1 MDLRSWLQETAGL
14 SGRALVVTTKACE
27 DNFIES
33 LADLRL
39 AQSQPTEMDKIF
51 PQGLIRLKISAALED
66 DGAVDDAAEHARYG
80 GHVAGHGQRSELR
93 HARLQLWGARV
104 QRRPDDADANVQ
116 PSAVQPGLRAD
127 QAYYAVWARR
137 LLRRQL
143 SRTKESSHRGADRS
157 ATAI

>member
-66 DGAVDDAAEHARYG
+66 DGAVDDESNNPSSQRKTKLTRERAGKERQPAEI
-80 GHVAGHGQRSELR
+80 RSGLELPEGKR
-93 HARLQLWGARV
+93 
-104 QRRPDDADANVQ
+104 
-116 PSAVQPGLRAD
+116 
-127 QAYYAVWARR
+127 
-137 LLRRQL
+137 
-143 SRTKESSHRGADRS
+143 
-157 ATAI
+157 